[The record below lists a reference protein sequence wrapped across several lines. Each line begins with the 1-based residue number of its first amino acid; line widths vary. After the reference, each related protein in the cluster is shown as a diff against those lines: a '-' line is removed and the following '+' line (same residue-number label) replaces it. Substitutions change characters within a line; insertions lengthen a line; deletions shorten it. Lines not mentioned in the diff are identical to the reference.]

1 MARQTLRK
9 QLFYKQATFLNPS
22 QLTLQDHL
30 ARAIKKLKVA
40 KRQESLTEGGAQVD
54 GISGQNWMR
63 FVNSPRDYAGL
74 NFGVLTLYSP
84 GKHQLVIDTAIDEEK
99 DELDVS
105 KLPPPAGK
113 QFPEAPLYFGVR
125 DNHVVLIQSK
135 AQRTTDFEAHLNW
148 LLVTAG
154 CIDGSQR
161 VELSDVI
168 PEETRKKLEK
178 APIKSLSIGAPLV
191 SAPATAVLDPA
202 IGTNGQGKSIVAAAV
217 DKVAKGI
224 GIDVL
229 KGLLSDKEFSAL
241 KLDELTSIPD
251 IQVRLQIKVVGHR
264 KDETGND
271 EVMKKIMHELRHVD
285 DPSFFKAEVKGMA
298 KLDGSAFRVQAY
310 KPVGSYDGVL
320 DVSDAYEVMRAWLE
334 AIVDGG
340 TIKPS

>member
-1 MARQTLRK
+1 M
-9 QLFYKQATFLNPS
+9 
-22 QLTLQDHL
+22 
-30 ARAIKKLKVA
+30 
-40 KRQESLTEGGAQVD
+40 
-54 GISGQNWMR
+54 
-63 FVNSPRDYAGL
+63 
-74 NFGVLTLYSP
+74 
-84 GKHQLVIDTAIDEEK
+84 
-99 DELDVS
+99 
-105 KLPPPAGK
+105 
-113 QFPEAPLYFGVR
+113 
-125 DNHVVLIQSK
+125 
-135 AQRTTDFEAHLNW
+135 
-148 LLVTAG
+148 
-154 CIDGSQR
+154 
-161 VELSDVI
+161 
-168 PEETRKKLEK
+168 
-178 APIKSLSIGAPLV
+178 
-191 SAPATAVLDPA
+191 
-202 IGTNGQGKSIVAAAV
+202 VAAAV

-229 KGLLSDKEFSAL
+229 KGLLSQKEFSAL

-320 DVSDAYEVMRAWLE
+320 DVSDAYEVMRSWLE

>member
-1 MARQTLRK
+1 MARKALRK
-9 QLFYKQATFLNPS
+9 QLFYKQATFLQPS
-22 QLTLQDHL
+22 KLTLQDLL
-30 ARAIKKLKVA
+30 ARALKKLKVA
-40 KRQESLTEGGAQVD
+40 KRQESLTEGGADVE
-54 GISGQNWMR
+54 GVSGQSWMR
-63 FVNSPRDYAGL
+63 FINSPRDYSGL

-105 KLPPPAGK
+105 KLAPPAGK

-125 DNHVVLIQSK
+125 ENHVVLIQSK
-135 AQRTTDFEAHLNW
+135 AQRTSDFEAHLNW

-154 CIDGSQR
+154 CIDGTQR

-168 PEETRKKLEK
+168 PEDTRKKLEK

-191 SAPATAVLDPA
+191 SEPAAGVSDA
-202 IGTNGQGKSIVAAAV
+202 HGKSMVAAAV

-229 KGLLSDKEFSAL
+229 KGLLSQKEFSAL

-271 EVMKKIMHELRHVD
+271 EVMRKIMHELRHVD
-285 DPSFFKAEVKGMA
+285 DPSFFQAEVKGMA

-320 DVSDAYEVMRAWLE
+320 DVSDAYEVMRSWLE
-334 AIVDGG
+334 AIVDSG